1 MELLNKPSAET
12 LQALEA
18 IPANICILAADYCV
32 LTASESYLRTT
43 GTQREQIRG
52 KCVFDIFPAN
62 PESPEGNGLMR
73 LEDSLNTVLRTRKP
87 HQIET
92 FRHDLMN
99 HQEQPQF
106 VPHYWTS
113 INTPVLDADGNVS
126 YIIHMTT
133 DVTNTILADE
143 LTTTNKELRAENA
156 ALIEWQE
163 QMARL
168 NHQLKESEERF
179 RGVFEQAPVGMAV
192 LRGPEHIIEQAND
205 NILKIW
211 GRTPEEVMNL
221 PHKAARPELKGQ
233 PIHGW
238 LDEVYR
244 TGKPRTNR
252 ELKLNFKAGTGLRE
266 AYVNSVYQPL
276 YDGQNGVPG
285 ILIIIDEVTERVLA
299 RQQAERAQEQ
309 LRMAIESAD
318 LGTWHMDAESGA
330 FFPSPRMKELFGYGR
345 EEEMT
350 FEGAMAQVTDEY
362 RNQVRKAIEGGIR
375 AGEKLDME
383 HSIIGRNNGKLRWV
397 RTTGILYQ
405 NGITPAQFS
414 GTLLDITERKEIEQR
429 KDDFISVAS
438 HELKTPL
445 TTLKAS
451 MQILT
456 KIYAS
461 DPTSEKIPGFLERA
475 NRSMALLLHLI
486 DDLMNVSR
494 LQHGKLPLNRTT
506 FNLMDLIRDSC
517 DRVGVLRT
525 HELVFNGDSQM
536 QVCADQHRIA
546 QVIVNLVNNA
556 VKYASSSNK
565 IVFEVE
571 KSGDYVKVAV
581 QDFGPGI
588 PAEKLTHLFDRY
600 YRVSDSGLQ
609 FSGLGLGL
617 YISAEIVDR
626 HGGKIGVLSNLGRGS
641 TFWFTL
647 PLTR

>member
-1 MELLNKPSAET
+1 MELLNGPSAET

-18 IPANICILAADYCV
+18 IPANICILAADYHI
-32 LTASESYLRTT
+32 LTASDSYLRTT
-43 GTQREQIRG
+43 GTEREQIRG

-73 LEDSLNTVLRTRKP
+73 LEDSLNTVLRTGKP
-87 HQIET
+87 HQMET
-92 FRHDLMN
+92 FRHDLL
-99 HQEQPQF
+99 HHEERPQF
-106 VPHYWTS
+106 VPHYWGS

-133 DVTNTILADE
+133 DVTDTILADE
-143 LTTTNKELRAENA
+143 LTTTNQELRAENA

-163 QMARL
+163 RMAHL
-168 NHQLKESEERF
+168 NRQLKESEERF
-179 RGVFEQAPVGMAV
+179 RSVFEQAPVGMTV

-211 GRTPEEVMNL
+211 GRTREEVLGL
-221 PHKAARPELKGQ
+221 PHKTARPELNGQ
-233 PIHGW
+233 RIHEW
-238 LDEVYR
+238 IDEVYR
-244 TGKPRTNR
+244 SGEVRTNR
-252 ELKLNFKAGTGLRE
+252 ELKVYLKAGTGLRE

-276 YDGQNGVPG
+276 CDGQNGVAG
-285 ILIIIDEVTERVLA
+285 VLIIIDEVTDRVLS

-309 LRMAIESAD
+309 LHMAIESAD
-318 LGTWHMDAESGA
+318 LGTWYMDAESGA
-330 FFPSPRMKELFGYGR
+330 FFPSLRMKELFGFGAD
-345 EEEMT
+345 EEMT
-350 FEGAMAQVTDEY
+350 FEGALAQVTDEY
-362 RNQVRKAIEGGIR
+362 REQVREAIERGIR
-375 AGEKLDME
+375 QGIKLDME
-383 HSIIGRNNGKLRWV
+383 HPIIGRNDGRLRWV
-397 RTTGILYQ
+397 RTTGMLYQ

-445 TTLKAS
+445 TTLKSS

-461 DPTSEKIPGFLERA
+461 DPMSDKIPDFLGRA

-494 LQHGKLPLNRTT
+494 LQHGKLPLNETR
-506 FNLMDLIRDSC
+506 FNLMDLIRESC

-525 HELVFNGDSQM
+525 HVLVFNGDTQLE
-536 QVCADQHRIA
+536 VCADQHRIA

-556 VKYASSSNK
+556 VKYASRSNK

-571 KSGDYVKVAV
+571 RTDGSVKVSV

-588 PAEKLTHLFDRY
+588 PEEKLTHLFDRY

-626 HGGKIGVLSNLGRGS
+626 HGGKIGVLSSLGRGS

-647 PLTR
+647 PLKR